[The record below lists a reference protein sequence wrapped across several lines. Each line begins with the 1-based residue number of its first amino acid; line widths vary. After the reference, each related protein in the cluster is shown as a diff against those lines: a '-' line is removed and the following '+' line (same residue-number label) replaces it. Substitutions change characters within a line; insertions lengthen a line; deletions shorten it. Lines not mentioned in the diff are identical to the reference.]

1 MGQWVLRSTDS
12 RQRGEYFIVFDFKTL
27 SVKRVMGIR
36 FATVLTEDMKMFQ
49 GYGKTIMNL
58 AKKAGFPG
66 LEWKLVDIL
75 MVYPISREPGLS
87 LIEGAGESNKLTDS
101 NKVDM
106 MLPLRGKL
114 ISSEDVFKSATV
126 NLEEDEPVLKLTVL
140 KNRQP
145 DSGVIRGEEEV

>member
-106 MLPLRGKL
+106 MLPLRGK
-114 ISSEDVFKSATV
+114 IVSPEDV
-126 NLEEDEPVLKLTVL
+126 KLTVL

-145 DSGVIRGEEEV
+145 DSGVIRKDDN